1 MEWTAS
7 DYSALGFI
15 CGLVIVDI
23 FVILRAYIRARK
35 EDKRRMVKYYCDLC
49 GQEIADCLPYGRR
62 YRRFMIKE
70 LRWNESG
77 NRKEWQEIIAHNDCI
92 TKLLKQS
99 EETNNAD

>member
-7 DYSALGFI
+7 DYTALGVV
-15 CGLVIVDI
+15 CGLVIVDV
-23 FVILRAYIRARK
+23 FAILRAYIRARK

-49 GQEIADCLPYGRR
+49 GQEIADLPYGRR

-77 NRKEWQEIIAHNDCI
+77 NRKEWQEIIAHADCI
-92 TKLLKQS
+92 TKLLKQR
-99 EETNNAD
+99 EENNAD